1 MRKYV
6 WHATLL
12 IALSGAAVSAQ
23 KVTSA
28 DGLDKAMKNAGK
40 ASGALAKALGAGDFA
55 GAKTQ
60 STALRQAIKD
70 SQAFWADKK
79 KADGVQFAND
89 VLVKVDAFPYAR
101 HGYLK
106 GKLFN
111 VSEESFASNG
121 AGADGEVPSSGGAGT
136 GAFHRGRVLIAEAKL
151 ESMPE
156 GARLIPGMTLRGE
169 IKVGSRSVLSYFLS
183 PITRVVNESIR
194 EP

>member
-89 VLVKVDAFPYAR
+89 VLAKVDALDKALAAATPDKA
-101 HGYLK
+101 
-106 GKLFN
+106 
-111 VSEESFASNG
+111 A
-121 AGADGEVPSSGGAGT
+121 AGT
-136 GAFHRGRVLIAEAKL
+136 AYREATTACGACHKVYRVTDEENNFILKPN
-151 ESMPE
+151 SM
-156 GARLIPGMTLRGE
+156 
-169 IKVGSRSVLSYFLS
+169 
-183 PITRVVNESIR
+183 N
-194 EP
+194 